1 MAKTYEIN
9 GRPVT
14 KEEYEDVMGKMPNN
28 HKANPRPVDN
38 KTSYSAGSKL
48 LLNSFVFLINL
59 LVVPL
64 IAEETTITL
73 NFFFL

>member
-14 KEEYEDVMGKMPNN
+14 KEEYEEVMGKMPNN

-38 KTSYSAGSKL
+38 KTSADSSTTDSSTTGSIVYLKH
-48 LLNSFVFLINL
+48 SYQS
-59 LVVPL
+59 
-64 IAEETTITL
+64 
-73 NFFFL
+73 